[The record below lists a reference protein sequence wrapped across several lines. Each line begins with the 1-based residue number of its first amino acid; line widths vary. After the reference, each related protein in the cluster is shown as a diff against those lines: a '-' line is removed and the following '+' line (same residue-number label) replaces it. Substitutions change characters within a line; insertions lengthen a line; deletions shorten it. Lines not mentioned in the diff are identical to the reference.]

1 MSLFTLLLGALIGS
15 SQTRRALAQVEHA
28 RRTELSQ
35 EMDTD
40 LTARRQTGDLME
52 WLNNPETTDYVGVDD
67 PLLSRGIYEPWRE
80 FEGGR

>member
-1 MSLFTLLLGALIGS
+1 
-15 SQTRRALAQVEHA
+15 
-28 RRTELSQ
+28 
-35 EMDTD
+35 MDTD